1 MKLDLSVRLIL
12 FISYSFINKID
23 QLKDEFSLFIYLFI
37 LFSYF
42 FRIVIFIVAHFFRLF
57 VSIEIHFIFILM
69 KILTYSQRKR

>member
-1 MKLDLSVRLIL
+1 MNLV
-12 FISYSFINKID
+12 
-23 QLKDEFSLFIYLFI
+23 YLFI

-42 FRIVIFIVAHFFRLF
+42 FRIIIFIVAHFFRLF